1 MASSGNFSTNKYST
15 SSQGTIGLNLS
26 WSITSQN
33 IANNTSTI
41 KWTLKSNGTLSSS
54 SWVMGGPISAYI
66 NGTRVFYQ
74 SGRFHVNG
82 SGGYKKSGTITVTH
96 NTDGSKTV
104 AMSISAALYSTS
116 QNCKASKSYT
126 LDKIDRYA
134 LLNTVEDLSDDYSVF
149 PTITYT
155 NALTTQVSG
164 IKVRLTW
171 NNGANYTAWS
181 SELPNDPTAEG
192 FGTYTFT
199 NDILTDSIR
208 DTLLGL
214 IPTQTSLAIG
224 YEMVSTLTVGET
236 PTDYTSTK
244 TAQLVVNEETAKPTW
259 SGTPISYQDI
269 NPSVV
274 AISGSTAQNPIIVR
288 NQSTL
293 EVTIGQATANKGA
306 TIGGFTSSSYR
317 FSINGVLTA
326 LDSSGK
332 ATVVKPSSSGVYYLR
347 IDITDSRG
355 FTNTETVDFVIV
367 DWSLPTADCSLA
379 RKANY
384 YTESDLTVKYSV
396 SSVGT
401 NAVRV
406 WENHKEAGENSSW
419 VYNTPKNITTDI
431 TTSPTNTY
439 VFPETSADPDDLL
452 TNNKGWVVRVFV
464 GDSFTTGTIDE
475 NNTTLRYYDMSV
487 DRGVPLFFVDVL
499 KHSLSMNALPT
510 KANQFYIVGDIVV
523 NPEESEE
530 IKLPH
535 RYSTTEQVIGYW
547 IDGRPIYELTV
558 ELSTAVTISANAW
571 NNSVY
576 THSEDIIIIEVEAK
590 QYDATTGI
598 FANWG
603 FMASQSTPS
612 DKKVIGLYN
621 SRNADCQVN
630 LLVLKYVKP
639 LPTP

>member
-126 LDKIDRYA
+126 LNKIDRYA
-134 LLNTVEDLSDDYSVF
+134 LLDDVEEITDDYSVF
-149 PTITYT
+149 PTITYS
-155 NALTTQVSG
+155 NALGTQTSN
-164 IKVRLTW
+164 IKVRIVW
-171 NNGANYTAWS
+171 GDGEQHTAWS
-181 SELPNDPTAEG
+181 PELPNDPTAEG

-199 NDILTDSIR
+199 NDILTNEIR
-208 DTLLGL
+208 NAMMNT
-214 IPTQTSLAIG
+214 IPDTSLRLID
-224 YEMVSTLTVGET
+224 YEMVSTLTTGET
-236 PTDYTSTK
+236 QTEYTSIK
-244 TAQLVVNEETAKPTW
+244 SGVLIINEGTAKPTW
-259 SGTPISYQDI
+259 NGVTPISFRDI
-269 NPSVV
+269 NSAVTQITPTDTV
-274 AISGSTAQNPIIVR
+274 IVR
-288 NQSTL
+288 GQSTL
-293 EVTIGQATANKGA
+293 EITVGAATGNKGA
-306 TIGGFTSSSYR
+306 SVGAFNTSAYSLEL
-317 FSINGVLTA
+317 NGNTYS
-326 LDSSGK
+326 LDATGK
-332 ATVVKPSSSGVYYLR
+332 ITFVKPNVVGTYVAT
-347 IDITDSRG
+347 ITVTDSRG
-355 FTNTETVDFVIV
+355 FINTASVDIV
-367 DWSLPTADCSLA
+367 VHDWILPTAMCSLA
-379 RKANY
+379 RKDNY
-384 YTESDLTVKYSV
+384 YTESNLKVDYLI
-396 SSVGT
+396 SSVVGA
-401 NAVRV
+401 NAVKI
-406 WENHKEAGENSSW
+406 WETHKEAGASSW
-419 VYNTPKNITTDI
+419 LY
-431 TTSPTNTY
+431 SPTEITSEITGSATNTKVY
-439 VFPETSADPDDLL
+439 PEQSQYPDEHDILK
-452 TNNKGWVVRVFV
+452 NNKGWVVRVYI
-464 GDSFTTGTIDE
+464 GDAFTTGVIDE
-475 NNTTLRYYDMSV
+475 NNPTVSYYDMSI

-510 KANQFYIVGDIVV
+510 EDNQFYIVGDIVV

-576 THSEDIIIIEVEAK
+576 THSEDIIIIEAEAK

-612 DKKVIGLYN
+612 DKKVVGLYN